1 MSRAMGRGVRVDSG
15 QTSVELRLFL
25 VLGLFFT
32 SGMAGLIYQIVWSR
46 LLSLVI
52 GVSIFAITAVIC
64 TFMFGM
70 ALGSYVIGR
79 RADRW
84 GHPLRTYGILE
95 AVIGVY
101 ALLTPWIFDLIQP
114 VYAAAFGVFDRF
126 GLNVFRIVLST
137 SVLLVPTVLMGG
149 TLPVLSRAIVAKQ
162 AGAARGVGLLYSVN
176 TLGAVAGCVAAGFAL
191 LASVGISGSIAIAAA
206 LNFAV
211 AAVALFSARS
221 GRWAPEEAADGSPTR
236 PGFDSTERLVLGLFF
251 LSGFAALG
259 YEILWTRAL
268 LVHLKAST
276 YAFSLMLS
284 VYLLGV
290 AGGSLMASGYAAR
303 SRRPLVGLAA
313 CQLGVVAT
321 VLLGLIA
328 FPELKAIGLT
338 IIGSRR
344 IDVFGRAIGLMF
356 AQASVVMLLPTLF
369 MGAMFPFGVA
379 AYHSASRSVSRSVG
393 SLYAVNTAGN
403 IAGAVV
409 VGFGTIPIM
418 GVRHSIIAM
427 VAVNLAVAAVIAL
440 WLSRSLARRMLAV
453 GASAAVLA
461 AVHVSIDDEIF
472 LQSFRK
478 GKGARTTV
486 LFYREGASDTVA
498 VFEHWLGKEKARTL
512 IYSDGRGAAG
522 TGTLLWNLYF
532 GHLPMVLHPDPQ
544 EVLHICYGSGNSV
557 LALSRHK
564 PRRIDVVELSPH
576 VRDASRFFW
585 SNEGVIDDPRVNLII
600 EDGRNY
606 LLGTDR
612 KYDVVSLEPPNVYTA
627 GVVNLYTQEFYEL
640 VRQHLNPGGIFVQW
654 LPTSQLSEAD
664 RGHLIRAFV
673 EALPY
678 AYTWQQL
685 IGPSLLLMGTLE
697 PLSVNLEDVE
707 RKLRSDWMRRDV
719 ETMNT
724 RTAESFMSFFLL
736 GDAATRELAADYE
749 PVRDDRT
756 IVDYTIPRYVGSG
769 YGLSFYSYAI
779 GSRVHNPN
787 SVSFAKTREYAEWAD
802 AASLIVP
809 DPEQAERVERAI
821 LKRREAGRI
830 MSGSR

>member
-1 MSRAMGRGVRVDSG
+1 
-15 QTSVELRLFL
+15 
-25 VLGLFFT
+25 
-32 SGMAGLIYQIVWSR
+32 
-46 LLSLVI
+46 VI

-70 ALGSYVIGR
+70 ALGSYWIGR

-84 GHPLRTYGILE
+84 GHPLRVYGVLE
-95 AVIGVY
+95 AVIGLY
-101 ALLTPWIFDLIQP
+101 ALLTPWIFDLVQP
-114 VYAAAFGVFDRF
+114 IYAAAFGVFDRL
-126 GLNVFRIVLST
+126 GLNVFRIALSMT
-137 SVLLVPTVLMGG
+137 VLLVPTVLMGG
-149 TLPVLSRAIVAKQ
+149 TLPVLSRAIASKQ
-162 AGAARGVGLLYSVN
+162 EGAARGVGLLYSIN
-176 TLGAVAGCVAAGFAL
+176 TLGAVAGCIAAGFAL
-191 LASVGISGSIAIAAA
+191 LARVGISGSIAIAAV

-211 AAVALFSARS
+211 AAVSLLYARK
-221 GRWAPEEAADGSPTR
+221 RHWAPGEPAGDSPAPR
-236 PGFDSTERLVLGLFF
+236 GFDSTEQLVLGLFF

-284 VYLLGV
+284 VYLLGI
-290 AGGSLMASGYAAR
+290 AGGSLLASGYAAR
-303 SRRPLVGLAA
+303 SRRPLVGLAI
-313 CQLGVVAT
+313 CQLGVVVT
-321 VLLGLIA
+321 VVLGLLA
-328 FPELKAIGLT
+328 FPELKAIGLK

-344 IDVFGRAIGLMF
+344 IDVFGRALTLMF

-379 AYHSASRSVSRSVG
+379 AYHSGSRSVSRSVG

-409 VGFGTIPIM
+409 VGFAAIPIM
-418 GVRHSIIAM
+418 GVRHSIVAM
-427 VAVNLAVAAVIAL
+427 IAVNLLVAALIAL
-440 WLSRSLARRMLAV
+440 WLGRSLPRRMLAIGV
-453 GASAAVLA
+453 SAAVLA

-478 GKGARTTV
+478 GKGARTKV

-498 VFEHWLGKEKARTL
+498 VFEHWQGEEKVRTL

-532 GHLPMVLHPDPQ
+532 GHLPMVLHPDPE

-557 LALSRHK
+557 LALTRHE
-564 PRRIDVVELSPH
+564 PLRVDVVELSPH
-576 VRDASRFFW
+576 VRDASQFFW
-585 SNEGVIDDPRVNLII
+585 SNEGVLDNPRVNLII

-612 KYDVVSLEPPNVYTA
+612 TYDVMSLEPPNVYTA
-627 GVVNLYTQEFYEL
+627 GVVNLYTREFYEL
-640 VRQHLNPGGIFVQW
+640 ARQHLNPGGIFVQW

-673 EALPY
+673 EAFPY
-678 AYTWQQL
+678 AYTFQQL
-685 IGPSLLLMGTLE
+685 IGPSLLLTGTLE
-697 PLSVNLEDVE
+697 PLSVDLEDVE
-707 RKLRSDWMRRDV
+707 RKLRSEGIRQDV
-719 ETMNT
+719 ETMGT
-724 RTAESFMSFFLL
+724 RTAERFMSYFLL
-736 GDAATRELAADYE
+736 GDAATRELVVDYE
-749 PVRDDRT
+749 PVTDDRT

-779 GSRVHNPN
+779 GSRARNPN
-787 SVSFAKTREYAEWAD
+787 SVSLAKTREYAEWAD
-802 AASLIVP
+802 PASLIVP
-809 DPEQAERVERAI
+809 DPEQAARVDQAI
-821 LKRREAGRI
+821 LRRQEAGRI
-830 MSGSR
+830 LSRPR